1 MAFQNLTK
9 DHRKYPV
16 LHKVTGQELIG
27 LKLKAPLTKYEY
39 VYALPMLTI
48 SMTKG
53 TGIVTSVPSDSP
65 DDWAALRD
73 LKNKKPL
80 REKYNVADD
89 MVLPFEPIPIIEI
102 PDFGNLA
109 AVKLVDDMK
118 ITSQNDK
125 VKLAEAKDKV
135 YLKGFNE
142 GVMLVGIGESMKVKD
157 AKPLVRKQLLDN
169 GEAAIYY
176 EPESEVQS
184 RTGDECVVAL
194 CD

>member
-1 MAFQNLTK
+1 MTK
-9 DHRKYPV
+9 EAKKYPC
-16 LHKVTGQELIG
+16 LQKVMGQDLIG

-48 SMTKG
+48 TMGKG

-73 LKNKKPL
+73 LQTKKGL
-80 REKYNVADD
+80 REKYNVLEEWC
-89 MVLPFEPIPIIEI
+89 MPFEPIPIIEI
-102 PDFGNLA
+102 PEFGNLS
-109 AVKLVDDMK
+109 AVKLVEDMK
-118 ITSQNDK
+118 ITSQKDK
-125 VKLAEAKDKV
+125 DKLAEAKDKV

-142 GVMLVGIGESMKVKD
+142 GVMLIGIGQNMKVQA
-157 AKPLVRKQLLDN
+157 AKPIVRKQLIDN
-169 GEAAIYY
+169 NECAIYY
-176 EPESEVQS
+176 EPENEVIS